1 MSPTEELPVTAVMRH
16 EKHWATRVEYMRA
29 HEGGA
34 LSHIARPSNARAQR
48 PGRAPRTPVCWSA
61 KFGATAAGI
70 QASPSPVLTTFGI
83 A

>member
-34 LSHIARPSNARAQR
+34 LSHMARPPNARAQR
-48 PGRAPRTPVCWSA
+48 RGLRDR
-61 KFGATAAGI
+61 
-70 QASPSPVLTTFGI
+70 
-83 A
+83 